1 MKSES
6 IAFGVA
12 GILFGLIAGWI
23 IGTQQ
28 AALAP
33 QPAQQT
39 RQAEQQ
45 PTSSP
50 PALDEAKVKAF
61 RSVAEKDP
69 ANAESRIQLGNLYF
83 DAERYDQAI
92 EWYAQALKLAPKNVD
107 VSTDLGVS
115 YYYSNQPDKALAQF
129 DQSLKLDPKH
139 TKTILN
145 VGVVKAFAKQD
156 LQGAQAA
163 WEQAIKIAPDSPE
176 GQAAKK
182 LLDSLR
188 SAHPATGQKPGA

>member
-1 MKSES
+1 MKTES

-33 QPAQQT
+33 QPAPQPV
-39 RQAEQQ
+39 RQAEQA
-45 PTSSP
+45 TSAP
-50 PALDEAKVKAF
+50 VLDEAKVKAF
-61 RSVAEKDP
+61 RAVAEKDP

-83 DAERYDQAI
+83 DAERFDQAI
-92 EWYAQALKLAPKNVD
+92 EWYGQALKLAPKNVD

-129 DQSLKLDPKH
+129 DQSLKIDPRH
-139 TKTILN
+139 AKTILN
-145 VGVVKAFAKQD
+145 VGVVKAFGKQD
-156 LQGAQAA
+156 LQGAQEA
-163 WEQAIKIAPDSPE
+163 WEQAVKLAPDSPE
-176 GQAAKK
+176 GQQAKK
-182 LLDSLR
+182 LLDTLR
-188 SAHPATGQKPGA
+188 SAHPGQKPGA